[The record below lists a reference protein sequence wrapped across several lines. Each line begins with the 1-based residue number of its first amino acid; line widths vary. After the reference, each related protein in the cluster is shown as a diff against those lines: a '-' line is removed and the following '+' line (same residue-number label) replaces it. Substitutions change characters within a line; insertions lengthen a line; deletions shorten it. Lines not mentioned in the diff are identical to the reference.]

1 MEHKISRRHL
11 FNSICESFHT
21 EEIFSIERSIVLNG
35 DSLDKIRLIPDSSIS
50 LILTDPPYH
59 STKKDNIANDK
70 SFKTDEEFLNWMEM
84 YFVEWKRILKPNGS
98 IFMYCSSA
106 MSAKLEVAM
115 YSHFNVLSHIVWAKP
130 NDPGFDGWKGKMKK
144 ESLRQWYPHSE
155 RILFAEP
162 ATDGNLKRSWFGN
175 FLREK
180 RTLAGISGHQLTEQV
195 GAYGKVNHGG
205 AVSNW
210 ETGRNIPSR
219 EQYAKI
225 CEALLKSGKIDNMP
239 DYEDVIRKFEVSA
252 DIQFTDVWDFNSV
265 RPYNG
270 KHPAEKPLEMLE
282 HCINATTFEDDIVLD
297 CFGGSGS
304 TSLAS
309 LNLNRYSIS
318 IELEKEWFDII
329 KMRLENYEQV
339 PLKVNG
345 SKSSL
350 MKATKQP
357 NLKHQASLFS

>member
-1 MEHKISRRHL
+1 MLHKDLRQIQ
-11 FNSICESFHT
+11 FNTIEKCFHN
-21 EEIFSIERSIVLNG
+21 EECFSIDKSIALLG
-35 DSLDKIRLIPDSSIS
+35 DSLEKIKLIPDASIS

-70 SFKTDEEFLNWMEM
+70 AFGTDDDFIFWMRE
-84 YFVEWKRILKPNGS
+84 YFFEWKRILKPNGS
-98 IFMYCSSA
+98 IFMFCSSA

-115 YSHFNVLSHIVWAKP
+115 SENFNMLSHVVWSKP

-162 ATDGNLKRSWFGN
+162 ATNGNLKRSWFGN
-175 FLREK
+175 FLREM
-180 RTLAGISGHQLTEQV
+180 RTKAQISGHQLTELT
-195 GAYGKVNHGG
+195 GSYGKVNHGG

-219 EQYAKI
+219 EQYDKI
-225 CEALLKSGKIDNMP
+225 CEVLIGTGKINDMP

-282 HCINATTFEDDIVLD
+282 HCINATTFEDDIILD

-304 TSLAS
+304 TSIAS

-318 IELEKEWFDII
+318 IELEKEWYEVI
-329 KMRLENYEQV
+329 KMRLENYKVV

-350 MKATKQP
+350 MKATKQT
-357 NLKHQASLFS
+357 NTKHQVSLFG